1 MSKQSILL
9 LLIYMTCFCSGTLIL
24 VFKKGTLFSP
34 NQMENSV
41 ILNLVNAKLYC
52 AYHPNRSFSLTRWR
66 YMT

>member
-24 VFKKGTLFSP
+24 LKKGTLFSP

-41 ILNLVNAKLYC
+41 ILNHVNAKLYC